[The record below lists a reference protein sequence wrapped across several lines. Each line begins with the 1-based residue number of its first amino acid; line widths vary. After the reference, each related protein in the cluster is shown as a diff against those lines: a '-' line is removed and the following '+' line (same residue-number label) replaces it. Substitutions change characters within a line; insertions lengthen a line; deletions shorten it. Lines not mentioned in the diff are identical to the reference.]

1 MSVLNKGSK
10 GNFSRLLKLA
20 VMTGVES
27 AVKAQLHNI
36 SALNAQ
42 DHNGATLLILAV
54 QKRHENI
61 SRLLLEAGA
70 DPEIQDK
77 AGKKAKNYAE
87 EYSDNVIVNLLN
99 DYCFVVPVRESQN
112 KYHPKDE
119 SLDESSNSSE
129 ESAPL
134 SEIFPVAINVDKV
147 PAFNVEQ
154 RKTSESFEDINT
166 DSENESSAWEV
177 AENCLELPALGEAQT
192 EKLEHTMPP
201 PSGKNIAES
210 EESFQVVIQFESKV
224 DDSHCLIISQQQ
236 LNDDKGEL
244 YGWELARE
252 DLPPEENLESKIQAS
267 EIQLQITSHIPI
279 DSGEDWSDIVIDL
292 PEFLD
297 HPDLELFRKKWV
309 FEGFS
314 RLFEL
319 YAHAGT
325 LSETFLTD
333 YVAELYTGQIL
344 KSFLV
349 YQSYRQSD
357 FSKVLQNDALYE
369 QLYTQLEEKAFYIR
383 QVLEQYGCVIE
394 DHTFEVEPLADSV
407 NEGNDAASIDDAML
421 LLDDLL
427 YARDEPMG
435 YYFASLPG
443 KELLTREQEVD
454 NGKRREAARLAI
466 MEALSEVPFICELLA
481 HLCQEALRELNPE
494 QSLQKVVAELNTI
507 PDEDFIEIK
516 RTASLFMDEQK
527 EDGDELDDF
536 VDTYPYEAIVGALK
550 TFLNVSGESEHPG
563 VKDSFRSIV
572 LTEDA
577 LNILIKALYESI
589 DKVSDIKTT
598 QVNFYTS
605 VIKLPRTAAESFSE
619 QKMDNELI
627 SELKTEFPL
636 CEDRVEQHATKINR
650 LHAQVQG
657 VSQKAGVDFHSLQD
671 IGSKVKKLQRDI
683 SAARDE
689 MITFNLRLVLSIAN
703 KYMGRGLEL
712 ADLVQEGNIGLMKA
726 VGKFDYRKGFKFSTY
741 ATWWIRQA
749 ITRAIA
755 DQARNIRI
763 PVHMNESLNKL
774 KFESIVLTQKFGRR
788 PKVSELAKILNIPE
802 IKVEKLKQI
811 LGMEPITEAD
821 QTMDGYVDWAAVSP
835 EELIIGEDLDTKV
848 KDLLKGL
855 TDKEKKVL
863 ELRFGIDAETA
874 LTLEE
879 VGQQFD
885 VTRERIRQIEAK
897 SLNKLAHTNR
907 SSHLAIFVG
916 KEPVAD

>member
-27 AVKAQLHNI
+27 AVEAQLHNI

-61 SRLLLEAGA
+61 CRLLLKAGA

-77 AGKKAKNYAE
+77 AGKTAENYAE
-87 EYSDNVIVNLLN
+87 ENGDNRIVNLLN
-99 DYCFVVPVRESQN
+99 DCCFVVPVRESQN
-112 KYHPKDE
+112 EYHSKEE
-119 SLDESSNSSE
+119 SIDESSNSSE
-129 ESAPL
+129 ERAPL
-134 SEIFPVAINVDKV
+134 SAILPITVNSDKV

-154 RKTSESFEDINT
+154 RKASESVEDINT
-166 DSENESSAWEV
+166 DSEDESSTWEV
-177 AENCLELPALGEAQT
+177 AENCLELPAL
-192 EKLEHTMPP
+192 
-201 PSGKNIAES
+201 
-210 EESFQVVIQFESKV
+210 
-224 DDSHCLIISQQQ
+224 DDSHCLIIGQQQ
-236 LNDDKGEL
+236 LNNDKEEL
-244 YGWELARE
+244 YGWELAGE
-252 DLPPEENLESKIQAS
+252 DIPPEENLESKIQAS
-267 EIQLQITSHIPI
+267 AIQLQITSHIPI
-279 DSGEDWSDIVIDL
+279 DSGEGWSDIAIDL

-314 RLFEL
+314 KLFESC
-319 YAHAGT
+319 AHAGT

-333 YVAELYTGQIL
+333 YVAQLYTDQIL
-344 KSFLV
+344 KSSHA
-349 YQSYRQSD
+349 YQVSRPSD
-357 FSKVLQNDALYE
+357 FSKILQIDAFYE
-369 QLYTQLEEKAFYIR
+369 QLCTQLEEKFFYIR
-383 QVLEQYGCVIE
+383 QVLEVYGCVID
-394 DHTFEVEPLADSV
+394 DHTFEGEFLADSV
-407 NEGNDAASIDDAML
+407 YEDHDAASIDDAML

-435 YYFASLPG
+435 YYFASLSG

-454 NGKRREAARLAI
+454 NGMRREAARLAI

-481 HLCQEALRELNPE
+481 HLCQEALREHNPE
-494 QSLQKVVAELNTI
+494 QSLQKVVVELNTI

-516 RTASLFMDEQK
+516 RTVSLFMDEQE

-563 VKDSFRSIV
+563 IQDTFRSIV

-589 DKVSDIKTT
+589 DKVSDIKTAH
-598 QVNFYTS
+598 VNLYT
-605 VIKLPRTAAESFSE
+605 A
-619 QKMDNELI
+619 
-627 SELKTEFPL
+627 
-636 CEDRVEQHATKINR
+636 KINS
-650 LHAQVQG
+650 LQTQMQD
-657 VSQKAGVDFHSLQD
+657 VSQKTGIDFHRLQD
-671 IGSKVKKLQRDI
+671 IGCKVKKLQQDI

-703 KYMGRGLEL
+703 KYLGRGLEL

-726 VGKFDYRKGFKFSTY
+726 IEKFDYRKGFKFSTY

-755 DQARNIRI
+755 DRARNIRI

-774 KFESIVLTQKFGRR
+774 KSETIVLTQKFGRM
-788 PKVSELAKILNIPE
+788 PKVSELAAILNMPE
-802 IKVEKLKQI
+802 SKVEKLKQI
-811 LGMEPITEAD
+811 LGMEPIAEAD
-821 QTMDGYVDWAAVSP
+821 QIMNGYVDWAVVSP
-835 EELIIGEDLDTKV
+835 EELIIGEDRDTKV

-897 SLNKLAHTNR
+897 SLKKLAHTAR